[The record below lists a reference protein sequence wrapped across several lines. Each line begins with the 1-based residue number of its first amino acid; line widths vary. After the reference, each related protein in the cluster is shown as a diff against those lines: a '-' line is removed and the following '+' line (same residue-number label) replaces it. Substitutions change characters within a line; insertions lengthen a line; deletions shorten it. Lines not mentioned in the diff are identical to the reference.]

1 MWESVREER
10 LETDLLSRLRRGDA
24 EALRTIY
31 EGHSDA
37 VYRVALR
44 ITASSAD
51 AYDVTHDVFL
61 GLPEA
66 VSRYDPTRSFMAW
79 LTALMRIR
87 SEKRRREVSL
97 APLRALGVRPK
108 AGTVVDR
115 LTLENA
121 LVDLPPELRTVFVL
135 REIEGLRSART
146 RRPCGCTVRGAD
158 CGICY
163 EAIDEQRTK
172 APAVGRPESPRR

>member
-79 LTALMRIR
+79 LRGVAVRTALMRIR

-135 REIEGLRSART
+135 REIEGLTYREISEVLEIRENTAAVRLHRARSRL
-146 RRPCGCTVRGAD
+146 RDLLRGD
-158 CGICY
+158 
-163 EAIDEQRTK
+163 R
-172 APAVGRPESPRR
+172 

>member
-79 LTALMRIR
+79 LRGVAVRTALMRIR

-108 AGTVVDR
+108 VCRPSSGPCSCFA
-115 LTLENA
+115 
-121 LVDLPPELRTVFVL
+121 
-135 REIEGLRSART
+135 RS
-146 RRPCGCTVRGAD
+146 RG
-158 CGICY
+158 
-163 EAIDEQRTK
+163 
-172 APAVGRPESPRR
+172 